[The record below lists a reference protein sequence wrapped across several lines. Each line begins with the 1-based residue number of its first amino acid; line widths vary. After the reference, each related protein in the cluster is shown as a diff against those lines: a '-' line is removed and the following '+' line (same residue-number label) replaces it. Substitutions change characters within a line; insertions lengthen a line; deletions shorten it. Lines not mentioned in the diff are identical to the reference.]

1 VTILVIKLLNGL
13 KINANSSIVTTYPVV
28 VLYKQLLLLAMNV
41 VVQNLILTKR
51 GRIMEDEKEDPYYQA
66 VSTAIVAIRE
76 QICTNNGGQIV
87 YLVVE
92 SEDK

>member
-1 VTILVIKLLNGL
+1 
-13 KINANSSIVTTYPVV
+13 
-28 VLYKQLLLLAMNV
+28 
-41 VVQNLILTKR
+41 
-51 GRIMEDEKEDPYYQA
+51 MEDEKEELYYQA

-76 QICTNNGGQIV
+76 QICTNNGGQII